1 MFTGGASKLPAESSP
16 ILGVLRYLA
25 RHLCRSQLHLY
36 HSCIRAMLGQGFG
49 DRPGKCV

>member
-1 MFTGGASKLPAESSP
+1 MSTGGASKLPAETAP

-25 RHLCRSQLHLY
+25 RHLSQSQLRLY
-36 HSCIRAMLGQGFG
+36 HSGIRAMLGQGFG